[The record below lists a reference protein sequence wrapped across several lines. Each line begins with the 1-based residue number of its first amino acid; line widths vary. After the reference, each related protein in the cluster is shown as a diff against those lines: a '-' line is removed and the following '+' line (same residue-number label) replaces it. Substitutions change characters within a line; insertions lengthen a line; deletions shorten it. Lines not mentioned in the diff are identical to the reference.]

1 MMTTNEL
8 LFDCKFELQAGER
21 KLCLECA
28 REAMSRLRRSRCLDW
43 IFSPIRRYDLMWCL
57 SSYALFLREV
67 AAGRKIRYRKLTEI
81 AVAGASV
88 MGNGEILKM
97 LERNGVAIPSVRWG
111 GEKLTPF
118 TLAVIGE
125 SEELARNLLARHF
138 ASLDNDDI
146 ERNLKACV
154 AHGSSAFV
162 ECLLGHVKERLAQD
176 DDCWVDLLSTALF
189 SAVASDRRET
199 IQLIMRLGV
208 DGARAVTDGHFPAHC
223 ESSLFSCAVD
233 NKNFEFA
240 DLCLARGW
248 IPTGEDV
255 WELPNAA
262 NALEDLDKFK
272 YLCRSFPKEGFAT
285 DVLDYW
291 AKHYQVSQE
300 VFAYCGGVGRPRQED
315 ASASV
320 EECTDDEILA
330 DFELLCEAVNRNP
343 DRLFDFVQMDLP
355 RIQELF
361 ATSQA
366 NERCCFPAYLFRKA
380 KSLGVDLFGDKDA
393 ERKFVESIPVWRADL
408 YRPHL
413 DELGWG
419 AYCIKEKAE
428 TVEREVP
435 AEERRY
441 ERAAKARG
449 KELDHFL
456 DDPAFD
462 PNAAPYAN
470 WSFAQ
475 SVRCWGTPKTF
486 RAWALRG
493 MDTYGQNCEG
503 NYAIDG
509 ATMPKWR
516 SLVSVFGMSPM
527 HVAYDGSSALE
538 SAIAS
543 HDDET
548 AKWLW
553 LHGDH
558 AEWQGESPLRLSLL
572 NWNDNLAKW
581 FKSQGVR
588 NVDSC
593 GREYPIPPWV

>member
-1 MMTTNEL
+1 MTNGEL
-8 LFDCKFELQAGER
+8 FFDRKFELQAGER
-21 KLCLECA
+21 KLCLLSA
-28 REAMSRLRRSRCLDW
+28 RAAMARLRRSRCLDW
-43 IFSPIRRYDLMWCL
+43 IFAPIRRYDLMWCL

-88 MGNGEILKM
+88 MGDGEILKL
-97 LERNGVAIPSVRWG
+97 LERNGVDIAGVRWSRG
-111 GEKLTPF
+111 ALAPFALAAMGEDD
-118 TLAVIGE
+118 
-125 SEELARNLLARHF
+125 ELALGLLAKHLEF
-138 ASLDNDDI
+138 FDNDDI

-154 AHGSSAFV
+154 CHGSSSFA
-162 ECLLGHVKERLAQD
+162 ERLLGRIKEMLARD
-176 DDCWVDLLSTALF
+176 DGCWMKLLSAALF
-189 SAVASDRRET
+189 SAVACDRRET

-223 ESSLFSCAVD
+223 ASSLFSCAVD

-240 DLCLARGW
+240 DTCLANGW
-248 IPTGEDV
+248 IPKDEEV
-255 WELPNAA
+255 WELPNTA

-272 YLCRSFPKEGFAT
+272 YLCKSFPKEEFAAEL
-285 DVLDYW
+285 LDYW
-291 AKHYQVSQE
+291 ARHYQVSQE
-300 VFAYCGGVGRPRQED
+300 VFAFCGGVGRPRQED
-315 ASASV
+315 DASAAI

-330 DFELLCEAVNRNP
+330 DFELFREAVQRNP
-343 DRLFDFVQMDLP
+343 DRLFDFVRIDLP
-355 RIQELF
+355 RVQEFF
-361 ATSQA
+361 ATPQA
-366 NERCCFPAYLFRKA
+366 YEWNCFPPYLFRMA
-380 KSLGVDLFGDKDA
+380 RSLGVDLFGNKDA
-393 ERKFVESIPVWRADL
+393 ERKFVETMPEWQANL

-419 AYCIKEKAE
+419 EYRLEKRMESA
-428 TVEREVP
+428 EREVP
-435 AEERRY
+435 EEERRC
-441 ERAAKARG
+441 ELAAKARG
-449 KELDHFL
+449 KALDRFL
-456 DDPAFD
+456 DDPTFD

-475 SVRCWGTPKTF
+475 SVRCGGTPKTF

-509 ATMPKWR
+509 APMPKWR

-527 HVAYDGSSALE
+527 HVAYDGSSALAC
-538 SAIAS
+538 AIAN

-558 AEWQGESPLRLSLL
+558 AEWQGCSPLRLSLL
-572 NWNDNLAKW
+572 NWNDDLARW
-581 FKSQGVR
+581 FKAQGVK
-588 NVDSC
+588 NADAT

>member
-1 MMTTNEL
+1 MTNGEL
-8 LFDCKFELQAGER
+8 FFDRKFELQAGER
-21 KLCLECA
+21 KLCLLSA
-28 REAMSRLRRSRCLDW
+28 RAAMARLRRSRCLDW
-43 IFSPIRRYDLMWCL
+43 IFAPIRRYDLMWCL

-81 AVAGASV
+81 AVAGASS
-88 MGNGEILKM
+88 MGDGFVLRM
-97 LERNGVAIPSVRWG
+97 LERNGVDILSVRWA

-118 TLAVIGE
+118 TLAVIGG
-125 SEELARNLLARHF
+125 SEELARKLLARRF
-138 ASLDNDDI
+138 EFRDKDDI

-154 AHGSSAFV
+154 GHGSAAFV
-162 ECLLGHVKERLAQD
+162 ECLLERVKERVAQD
-176 DDCWVDLLSTALF
+176 DGCWMDLLSAALF
-189 SAVASDRRET
+189 SAVACDRRET

-223 ESSLFSCAVD
+223 ASSLFSCAVD

-240 DLCLARGW
+240 DTCLANGW
-248 IPTGEDV
+248 IPKDEEV
-255 WELPNAA
+255 WELPNTA

-272 YLCRSFPKEGFAT
+272 YLCKSFPKEEFAAA
-285 DVLDYW
+285 VLDYW
-291 AKHYQVSQE
+291 VKHYQISKE
-300 VFAYCGGVGRPRQED
+300 VFAFCGGVGRPRQED
-315 ASASV
+315 DASV
-320 EECTDDEILA
+320 AIEECTDDEILA
-330 DFELLCEAVNRNP
+330 DFELLKESVQRNP
-343 DRLFDFVQMDLP
+343 DRLFDFVRIDLL
-355 RIQELF
+355 RVREFF
-361 ATSQA
+361 ATPQA
-366 NERCCFPAYLFRKA
+366 YEFHCFPAYLFRLA
-380 KSLGVDLFGDKDA
+380 KSLGVDLFGNKDA
-393 ERKFVESIPVWRADL
+393 ERKFVESIPVWQADS

-413 DELGWG
+413 GELGWD
-419 AYCIKEKAE
+419 AYCLKEEIESAE
-428 TVEREVP
+428 RDVP
-435 AEERRY
+435 EEERRY

-449 KELDHFL
+449 KALDRFL
-456 DDPAFD
+456 DDPTFD

-503 NYAIDG
+503 NYAIDI
-509 ATMPKWR
+509 APMPKWR

-527 HVAYDGSSALE
+527 HVAYDGSSALAC
-538 SAIAS
+538 AIEN

-558 AEWQGESPLRLSLL
+558 AEWQGCSPLRLSLL
-572 NWNDNLAKW
+572 NWNDDLARW
-581 FKSQGVR
+581 FKSQGVK
-588 NVDSC
+588 NTDST

>member
-1 MMTTNEL
+1 MTTDEF
-8 LFDCKFELQAGER
+8 LFDRKIELQADER
-21 KLCLECA
+21 KLCLERA
-28 REAMSRLRRSRCLDW
+28 REAMSRLRRSRCLDGL
-43 IFSPIRRYDLMWCL
+43 FAPVRSYDLMWCL

-88 MGNGEILKM
+88 MGDGEILKV
-97 LERNGVAIPSVRWG
+97 LERNGVDIPLVRWSRG
-111 GEKLTPF
+111 KLTPF
-118 TLAVIGE
+118 TLAAMGE
-125 SEELARNLLARHF
+125 AEELARELLAKHSEF
-138 ASLDNDDI
+138 FDKGDI

-154 AHGSSAFV
+154 CHGSPEFV
-162 ECLLGHVKERLAQD
+162 ECLLGRIKEEFAQD
-176 DDCWVDLLSTALF
+176 EGCWIELLSAALF
-189 SAVASDRRET
+189 SAVACDRRET
-199 IQLIMRLGV
+199 IQLIMRFDA
-208 DGARAVTDGHFPAHC
+208 DGSRSVTDGHFPVHC

-248 IPTGEDV
+248 IPAEEDV
-255 WELPNAA
+255 GELPNTA

-272 YLCRSFPKEGFAT
+272 YLCNAFPEEGFAA

-291 AKHYQVSQE
+291 SKHYEVSQE

-315 ASASV
+315 ASIAI
-320 EECTDDEILA
+320 EECTDDETLA
-330 DFELLCEAVNRNP
+330 DLELLREAVLRNP

-355 RIQELF
+355 RIQEFF
-361 ATSQA
+361 ASPQA
-366 NERCCFPAYLFRKA
+366 YEWQCFPVYLFRKA
-380 KSLGVDLFGDKDA
+380 KSLGIDLFGNKDA
-393 ERKFVESIPVWRADL
+393 ERKFVESIPEWQADL

-413 DELGWG
+413 GELGWG
-419 AYCIKEKAE
+419 AYRLKTRIASA
-428 TVEREVP
+428 EREVP
-435 AEERRY
+435 ENEQRY

-449 KELDHFL
+449 KEMERFL
-456 DDPAFD
+456 DDPTFD

-475 SVRCWGTPKTF
+475 SVRCWGTPRTF

-493 MDTYGQNCEG
+493 MNTYGQNCEG

-527 HVAYDGSSALE
+527 HRAYDGSSTLE
-538 SAIAS
+538 CAIAS

-558 AEWQGESPLRLSLL
+558 AEWSGGSPLRLCLL
-572 NWNDNLAKW
+572 NCNDELARW
-581 FKSQGVR
+581 FKAQGVK
-588 NVDSC
+588 NVDSE
-593 GREYPIPPWV
+593 GREYPIPSWV